1 MPPYSATLEL
11 GRRCNLECRHCFS
24 GSGPGREPGPAT
36 EEVSRRIQALTALG
50 VRRIW
55 FSGGEPTLRRDLPE
69 LIRCGVE
76 SGLEVYVSSNG
87 LVSRE
92 QARQLAGTPIHRID
106 VAFDGIGDD
115 HDWLRGPGAFRRTM
129 TGLERLKEA
138 GLRIEL
144 SVHLRRGMQMSF
156 PEMAER
162 FQELETPLR
171 LAPVLPFGRGRDL
184 ASLCPSWEEF
194 LTWTSAFEGCGVA
207 RLPSPGAI
215 FCWAGTNTIA
225 IRSSGAI
232 APCCYQREM
241 RVELD
246 PENDS
251 GDLPRLWERA
261 PLLKAIRAHP
271 PNACDHCNVA
281 SLIKRPVLEET
292 ATCQNPSS

>member
-24 GSGPGREPGPAT
+24 CSGPDRKPGPTT
-36 EEVSRRIQALTALG
+36 EEVKKRIQALSALG

-69 LIRCGVE
+69 LITYGAE
-76 SGLEVYVSSNG
+76 SDLEVYVSSNG

-92 QARQLAGTPIHRID
+92 QARQLAGTPLHRID

-115 HDWLRGPGAFRRTM
+115 HDRLRGAGAFRRAI
-129 TGLERLKEA
+129 TGLGHLKAA

-144 SVHLRRGMQMSF
+144 SVHLRRGMRMSF
-156 PEMAER
+156 SEMAER
-162 FQELETPLR
+162 FRELETPLR

-194 LTWTSAFEGCGVA
+194 LTWTSAFEGCGFA

-215 FCWAGTNTIA
+215 FCWAGTSTIA

-241 RVELD
+241 RVEPD
-246 PENDS
+246 PEGVS
-251 GDLPRLWERA
+251 GDLPRLWDGA
-261 PLLKAIRAHP
+261 PLLEAIRAHP
-271 PNACDHCNVA
+271 PNACDQCNVA
-281 SLIKRPVLEET
+281 SWIKRPILEET
-292 ATCQNPSS
+292 ATCQSPSS